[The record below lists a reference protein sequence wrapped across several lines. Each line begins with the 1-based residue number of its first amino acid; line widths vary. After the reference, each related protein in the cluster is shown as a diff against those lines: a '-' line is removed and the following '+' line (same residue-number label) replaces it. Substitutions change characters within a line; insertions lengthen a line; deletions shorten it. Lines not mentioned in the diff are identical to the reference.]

1 MTEIALAIAVVALAA
16 GGLGLGLAF
25 GRGPVRTSCGA
36 TDRLARDRCEDC
48 PLRRSRATTGG
59 AP

>member
-1 MTEIALAIAVVALAA
+1 MEILFAIIIFALAA

-36 TDRLARDRCEDC
+36 TAGLRKDRCSDC
-48 PLRRSRATTGG
+48 PLRRHTVSEEAEQ
-59 AP
+59 